1 METVNNYIK
10 WDQIGEKK
18 FKTGVDHGVLYPQKN
33 GEYPKGVGWS
43 GLTAVNKNPSGAED
57 NKTYAD
63 NMLYAN
69 IKSTEVLNI
78 TIECLIYP
86 DEFEDCIGEAP
97 LADGVVI
104 GQQSRNTFGFCYRN
118 LLGNDT
124 QSTDYGYELNLIY
137 GGSASPSEQ
146 SNSTINDAP
155 ELANFSYDVSTTP
168 VPVSG
173 VDAEGRPY
181 KPTAS
186 LTINSTKVPSDKLRE
201 LEKILYGVEGV
212 YVKTT
217 DTEMESGKK
226 YYELVNKNYVE
237 TIDTTFASGKE
248 YYDCTKEPIYGRL
261 PLPDEVK
268 MIFAA
273 G

>member
-1 METVNNYIK
+1 METVANHIK
-10 WDQIGEKK
+10 WDQTGQKK
-18 FKTGVDHGVLYPQKN
+18 WKTGVDHGVIYPQKN
-33 GEYPKGVGWS
+33 GIYPKGAGWN

-78 TIECLIYP
+78 TIECLMYP
-86 DEFEDCIGEAP
+86 DEFEACNGEAA
-97 LADGVVI
+97 LAEGVLV
-104 GQQSRNTFGFCYRN
+104 GQQSRNTFGFSYRN
-118 LLGNDT
+118 KVGNDT
-124 QSTDYGYELNLIY
+124 EGEDYGYELNLIY
-137 GGSASPSEQ
+137 GCSSSPSEQ
-146 SNSTINDAP
+146 SNSTINDSP
-155 ELANFSYDVSTTP
+155 ELATFSFDVSTTP

-173 VDAEGRPY
+173 VNENGKPY
-181 KPTAS
+181 RPTAS
-186 LTINSTKVPSDKLRE
+186 LSINSTKVPSDKLQE

-226 YYELVNKNYVE
+226 YYEIIDGNYVE
-237 TIDTTFASGKE
+237 TTDTAFDAGKE